1 MSMVEPTTGPASES
15 SLVDPSLVTY
25 THVIYALHSLSILI
39 GMTGAVTII
48 GAFLFGVPS
57 VLGVILNYVRR
68 PDVRGTY
75 LETHFR
81 WQIRTFWFT
90 LLWLIVYGLLI
101 ITLIGIPVAWVLIFI
116 LGLWVAYRVG
126 RGWLALKNGE
136 LPPVSRNQ

>member
-1 MSMVEPTTGPASES
+1 MSAQPPTPQNVRT
-15 SLVDPSLVTY
+15 SLIHVT
-25 THVIYALHSLSILI
+25 HLIYALHASAVVVGLLSSATVAGGLVFGLPSLA
-39 GMTGAVTII
+39 AV
-48 GAFLFGVPS
+48 V
-57 VLGVILNYVRR
+57 LNYWMAGE
-68 PDVRGTY
+68 VRGTW
-75 LETHFR
+75 LEAHFR

>member
-1 MSMVEPTTGPASES
+1 MATQPPTPQNVRT
-15 SLVDPSLVTY
+15 SLIHVT
-25 THVIYALHSLSILI
+25 HLIYALHASAVVVGLLSSATVAGGLVFGLPSLA
-39 GMTGAVTII
+39 AV
-48 GAFLFGVPS
+48 V
-57 VLGVILNYVRR
+57 LNYWMAGE
-68 PDVRGTY
+68 VRGTW
-75 LETHFR
+75 LEAHFR

-101 ITLIGIPVAWVLIFI
+101 ITLIGIPIAWVLIFI

>member
-81 WQIRTFWFT
+81 WQIRTFWFAFAWAAAGA
-90 LLWLIVYGLLI
+90 LLAITVILLPLAFAI
-101 ITLIGIPVAWVLIFI
+101 WIPLTIWV
-116 LGLWVAYRVG
+116 GYRVV
-126 RGWLALKNGE
+126 RGWLNLRDRRAM
-136 LPPVSRNQ
+136 PV